1 MRNWTLLLGLIV
13 FPAAAFAEGNCPPG
27 FYPIGGQGVQG
38 CAPIPGTAASV
49 PPSQA
54 PRQAPK
60 GEWEK
65 RWGAIAEG
73 AVSSQ
78 GGSKPTGTAVSQRTE
93 SLAQSVALD
102 ACRKAGGGS
111 CRITISYYNQCVA
124 MADPVGA
131 LNPGAI
137 TVSWRAETVDLAK
150 RNALRECRG
159 DRNQACEVV
168 YSACSLPEFRAY

>member
-1 MRNWTLLLGLIV
+1 MGHSFLGLIV
-13 FPAAAFAEGNCPPG
+13 FPAVAFAEGSCPPG

-38 CAPIPGTAASV
+38 CAPIPGAAASI

-54 PRQAPK
+54 PRQAPE

-111 CRITISYYNQCVA
+111 CRITISYYNQC
-124 MADPVGA
+124 ADPVGA
-131 LNPGAI
+131 LNLGAI
-137 TVSWRAETVDLAK
+137 TVSC
-150 RNALRECRG
+150 RNSGFGQTQCA
-159 DRNQACEVV
+159 V
-168 YSACSLPEFRAY
+168 